1 MSKRMKILLLVQ
13 AFSFYSK
20 NKYLRG
26 RKNE

>member
-1 MSKRMKILLLVQ
+1 MSKRMKIHLLVQ
-13 AFSFYSK
+13 TFSFYSK

>member
-1 MSKRMKILLLVQ
+1 MSKRIKFLMLVQ
-13 AFSFYSK
+13 TFSFYSK